1 LGLRFVLVL
10 ATARLAM
17 AAGLLVVRFPVLGRP
32 ATNPAPGH
40 LVTTLGPD
48 HLATTLAPGHL
59 VTTLGPDHLATTLAP
74 GHVATTPAAADLDQA
89 LLANELAAG
98 QQQAMLL
105 GSFHLA
111 VKTQRYRDA
120 HLVVIHRAVIHRAA
134 MVSDIG
140 SHPSGSVD
148 H

>member
-1 LGLRFVLVL
+1 MGLQFVLVL
-10 ATARLAM
+10 VTARLAM
-17 AAGLLVVRFPVLGRP
+17 AAGLLGARFPVLGRL

-59 VTTLGPDHLATTLAP
+59 
-74 GHVATTPAAADLDQA
+74 ATTPAAVDLDQA
-89 LLANELAAG
+89 LLANDLAAG
-98 QQQAMLL
+98 QQQAILL
-105 GSFHLA
+105 GTFPLA
-111 VKTQRYRDA
+111 VKTQTYRDA
-120 HLVVIHRAVIHRAA
+120 HWVVIHRAA
-134 MVSDIG
+134 MLLDIG